1 MTVWGKPLWSFYP
14 CYLTIETEEQCFSFT
29 SIIKFCSIAGSIET
43 WGEQLRLYFWRY
55 LVVACHKLSHYF
67 NLQVT
72 LILGFTWNCCRLQ
85 EAKKFSRNPGQSN
98 CLTRETRYQV
108 SRNSKYGIS
117 RAKLQNSP
125 RPRTM
130 LKILYFSGS
139 HQSFEISLGIKSLYD
154 RVEKLFIYWPGRHN
168 FGLERQFQQTYQLGK
183 SLGHLDRVLLI

>member
-1 MTVWGKPLWSFYP
+1 M
-14 CYLTIETEEQCFSFT
+14 
-29 SIIKFCSIAGSIET
+29 
-43 WGEQLRLYFWRY
+43 RLYFWRY

-67 NLQVT
+67 DLQVT